1 MANALF
7 SGVSGMK
14 AHQKMIDVAA
24 NNLANLNTTAFKSSS
39 VTFAEM
45 LSETIS
51 QASGPTSNRGGRNPV
66 EVGSGVALG
75 GVNRNMS
82 QGGLLNTGE
91 PLDMAVEGAGYFVL
105 NDGSQDAYTRVG
117 TFGVDSGFYLVDPN
131 SGYRLQRIGNFGVD
145 EGFQLASSSAIRIP
159 YDISLPATP
168 TTEAVYSGN
177 LSADDASATTNL
189 MTLGVQFTTSVK
201 VASGSTLIQALDQAT
216 GTFTGTITI
225 DGMNPDG
232 TDATATD
239 VTVDAATDL
248 DDVIAGINTAFT
260 GATASLVNGEIRL
273 TDDASGYSRTDM
285 TITVTPTTG
294 GLTIPKYVQILTAGG
309 LSTKTNNIEI
319 FDSQGMSHVMS
330 TAFIK
335 SATNT
340 WDMVLTS
347 VTGDVE
353 LTDRRIRGLKF
364 LADGSYG
371 GLDATIGDS
380 SSFQFG
386 YAYDGYLARTVQLQ
400 LGSIGEFDGLS
411 QFGGTSTVAPSNQ
424 DGYAAGSLSSVSV
437 TSDGVLTGVFTN
449 GVRKDIA
456 AIKVAVFQNPSGL
469 QSLGNNYYD
478 ASANS
483 GEAVTTQAMSGGAG
497 AIRGGALEG
506 SNVDVASEFVTLI
519 QGQSGYQAN
528 ARTIRVSTDMLK
540 ELTNLIR

>member
-1 MANALF
+1 
-7 SGVSGMK
+7 MK

-66 EVGSGVALG
+66 EVGSGVTLG

-91 PLDMAVEGAGYFVL
+91 SLDMAIEGAGYFVL
-105 NDGSQDAYTRVG
+105 NDGTQDVYTRVG
-117 TFGVDSGFYLVDPN
+117 TFAVDSGYYLVDPN
-131 SGYRLQRIGNFGVD
+131 TGNRLQRIGNFGVD
-145 EGFQLASSSAIRIP
+145 EGFQVVSSSAIRIP

-168 TTEAVYSGN
+168 TTEVAYSGN
-177 LSADDASATTNL
+177 LSADESSATTHL
-189 MTLGVQFTTSVK
+189 MTVGTQLTATAK
-201 VASGSTLIQALDQAT
+201 VASGSTLIQDLDQAT
-216 GTFTGTITI
+216 GTFTGTIAI
-225 DGMNPDG
+225 DGTNPDG
-232 TDATATD
+232 TDATLTN
-239 VTVDAATDL
+239 VTVDATTDV
-248 DDVIAGINTAFT
+248 DDVLAGINTAFT
-260 GATASLVNGEIRL
+260 GATASLVNGYIRL
-273 TDDASGYSRTDM
+273 TDTTAGYSRTDM
-285 TITVTPTTG
+285 TITITPTTG
-294 GLTIPKYVQILTAGG
+294 TLTLPKYVQILTAGG
-309 LSTKTNNIEI
+309 LATKTNNIEI

-330 TAFIK
+330 TVFAK
-335 SATNT
+335 SDTNT

-347 VTGDVE
+347 ITGDVE
-353 LTDRRIRGLKF
+353 LTDRRIRGIKF

-371 GLDATIGDS
+371 GMDATIGDT
-380 SSFQFG
+380 SSFEFG
-386 YAYDGYLARTVQLQ
+386 YDYDGYINRTIDLQ
-400 LGSIGEFDGLS
+400 MGQVGEFDGLS
-411 QFGGTSTVAPSNQ
+411 QFGGTSTVAPANQ

-456 AIKVAVFQNPSGL
+456 AVQIAVFQNPAGMS
-469 QSLGNNYYD
+469 SIGNNYYEG
-478 ASANS
+478 SANS

-497 AIRGGALEG
+497 SIRGGSLEG
-506 SNVDVASEFVTLI
+506 SNVDVASEFVSLI

-528 ARTIRVSTDMLK
+528 ARTIRVSTEMLK